1 VRGAE
6 VKYLKGD
13 KRKRVNKG
21 KRDKMWRVKKQD
33 EEMKLKTTR
42 KYVIK

>member
-1 VRGAE
+1 M
-6 VKYLKGD
+6 KYLKGD